1 MSSNGKLSL
10 ATKQASSP
18 LRKVVNAKKT
28 VIPKGK
34 AEQKKV
40 EITPSSKQKK
50 VEITPSSKQKK
61 VEITPSSKQEK
72 AAKRAPE
79 QSTGFPAQKKSFLVP
94 KPKSIHHEL
103 LMRQP
108 SSECGE
114 SEDELGDYDLTQYG
128 IGSISDGE
136 D

>member
-34 AEQKKV
+34 AE
-40 EITPSSKQKK
+40 QKK